1 VTSLRR
7 IDWAQLEPNFYA
19 VFEPSALRGAPQ
31 MWVLIARGDSANS
44 RALAQRDV
52 VTRFPN
58 VSAIDLTLVQRAL
71 DDVLGR
77 ISLVIRFLAAFSVA
91 TGFIV
96 LLGAVSAGRL
106 QRIRESVLL
115 KTLGATRRQ
124 IGTIMFTEYALLGL
138 LSVIVGCGL
147 SIAAGWGLA
156 RFLFDVTFAVDVLP
170 LMGLAFG
177 IALLSAVVGLS
188 ASRDVFRSTPMEAIR
203 EE

>member
-1 VTSLRR
+1 
-7 IDWAQLEPNFYA
+7 
-19 VFEPSALRGAPQ
+19 
-31 MWVLIARGDSANS
+31 MWVLLARGDSANT

-52 VTRFPN
+52 VTRYPN

-138 LSVIVGCGL
+138 LSVVVGCGL
-147 SIAAGWGLA
+147 SIAAGWALA
-156 RFLFDVTFAVDVLP
+156 KWLFDVTFAVDVLP
-170 LMGLAFG
+170 LAGLAAG
-177 IALLSAVVGLS
+177 IALLSAVIGLS
-188 ASRDVFRSTPMEAIR
+188 ASRDVFRSTPMQAIR

>member
-1 VTSLRR
+1 
-7 IDWAQLEPNFYA
+7 
-19 VFEPSALRGAPQ
+19 
-31 MWVLIARGDSANS
+31 MWILLARGDSARS
-44 RALAQRDV
+44 RAQAQGDIVSRY
-52 VTRFPN
+52 PN

-96 LLGAVSAGRL
+96 LLGAVSSGRL

-124 IGTIMFTEYALLGL
+124 IGAILFTEYALLGL
-138 LSVIVGCGL
+138 LAVVVGCGL
-147 SIAAGWGLA
+147 SIGAGYGLA
-156 RFLFDVTFAVDVLP
+156 RWLFNVDFVVDLLP
-170 LMGLAFG
+170 LFGLAAA
-177 IALLSAVVGLS
+177 IALLSAVIGLS